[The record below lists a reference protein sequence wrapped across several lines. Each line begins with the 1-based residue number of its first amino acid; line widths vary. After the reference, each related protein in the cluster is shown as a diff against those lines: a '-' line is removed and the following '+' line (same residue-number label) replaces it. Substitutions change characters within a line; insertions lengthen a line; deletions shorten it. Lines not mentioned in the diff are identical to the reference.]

1 MSDRTVDEIEAA
13 LERATDLE
21 AEAALDLLRSAR
33 ADLRDGRVEAEGEGE
48 GEKSDEIDDERR
60 ESLEHRLDQRIKEIE
75 NRDAYSGGLGSAM
88 NPEDD
93 EAP

>member
-1 MSDRTVDEIEAA
+1 MSDRTLEEIEAA
-13 LERATDLE
+13 LDRATDLE
-21 AEAALDLLRSAR
+21 AEAAVELLRSAR
-33 ADLRDGRVEAEGEGE
+33 ADLRDGRVEVEGA
-48 GEKSDEIDDERR
+48 DEIDADRR
-60 ESLEHRLDQRIKEIE
+60 ESLEHRLDQRIQEIE

>member
-1 MSDRTVDEIEAA
+1 MSDRTLEEIEAD
-13 LERATDLE
+13 LDRATDLE
-21 AEAALDLLRSAR
+21 AEAAVELLRSAR
-33 ADLRDGRVEAEGEGE
+33 ADLRDGRVEVEGA
-48 GEKSDEIDDERR
+48 DEIDADRR
-60 ESLEHRLDQRIKEIE
+60 ESLEHRLDQRIQEIE

>member
-1 MSDRTVDEIEAA
+1 MSDRTLEEIEAD
-13 LERATDLE
+13 LDRATDLE
-21 AEAALDLLRSAR
+21 TEAAVDLLQSAR
-33 ADLRDGRVEAEGEGE
+33 ADLRAGRVRHEGDDESEEG
-48 GEKSDEIDDERR
+48 DEIDTDRR
-60 ESLEHRLDQRIKEIE
+60 ESLEHRLDQRIREIE

>member
-1 MSDRTVDEIEAA
+1 MSERTLEEIEAD
-13 LERATDLE
+13 LDRATDLE
-21 AEAALDLLRSAR
+21 AEAAVDLLRSAR
-33 ADLRDGRVEAEGEGE
+33 ADLRDGRVEVEE
-48 GEKSDEIDDERR
+48 SDEIDDNRR

-75 NRDAYSGGLGSAM
+75 NRDAYGGGLGSAM